1 MNLLLSLKILV
12 EVVVSF
18 LAPQVKLIG
27 WIKITH
33 TLFNL
38 LIIEEVYL
46 SQCIMLHVSP
56 LYYSHISTETVILT
70 ENTF

>member
-12 EVVVSF
+12 KVVVSF

-46 SQCIMLHVSP
+46 SQCILHVSP

-70 ENTF
+70 ENTFF